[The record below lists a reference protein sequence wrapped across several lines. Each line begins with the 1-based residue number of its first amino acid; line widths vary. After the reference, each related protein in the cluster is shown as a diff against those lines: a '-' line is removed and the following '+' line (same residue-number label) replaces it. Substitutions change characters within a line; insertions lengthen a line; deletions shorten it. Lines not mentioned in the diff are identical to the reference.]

1 MGSFFQRGKQWYVSY
16 IDPNGK
22 QVRKSVSP
30 YRETAEKALR
40 KIQVEIDE
48 GRYLDIRKEVKK
60 VFFEDFSTQYIESYA
75 NLENRTARKQGIQMA
90 NIAKFFHGRYLHE
103 VTQLDIRRY
112 MAERAK
118 IVKPSTINRDVSLIR
133 SMYNRAKEW
142 DVIASNPTDGIKK
155 LTENNERC
163 RWLTEVEQDRL
174 LTFCHGLT
182 RVIVVVALRTGMRW
196 GEIANLKWAQ
206 APNSN
211 YVDFEQDKIIIHESL
226 TKSKKGRW
234 IPLGQI
240 VKWELLN
247 VPRQKGT
254 DYIFLNP
261 ETGKPL
267 GSIKNAFNRAVR
279 KAGIKDFSFHS
290 LRHTAASQLVRNG
303 VDLYVVQ
310 KILGHSTPK
319 MTQRYAHLRD
329 DMLIEAIKKI
339 DTQFNPLV
347 YNNELKIKNS
357 TNLAQSPHKAFEQ
370 NNGAVASVS
379 ELKL

>member
-1 MGSFFQRGKQWYVSY
+1 MGTLFLRGKQWYISY

-22 QVRKSVSP
+22 QVRESVSP

-40 KIQVEIDE
+40 KIRVAIDE
-48 GRYLDIRKEVKK
+48 GRYLDIRNKTKK
-60 VFFEDFSTQYIESYA
+60 VLFCDFTEQYIESYA
-75 NLENRTARKQGIQMA
+75 KLENRTARQQAIQIA
-90 NIAKFFHGRYLHE
+90 NIAKFFQGQYLQE
-103 VTQLDIRRY
+103 VTQFDIRKF
-112 MAERAK
+112 MTERAK
-118 IVKPSTINRDVSLIR
+118 TVKPSTINRDISLIK

-142 DVIASNPTDGIKK
+142 GVASLNPTDGIKK
-155 LTENNERC
+155 LAENNERC
-163 RWLTEVEQDRL
+163 RWLTEVEQNML
-174 LTFCHGLT
+174 LSFCNGLT
-182 RVIVVVALRTGMRW
+182 CTIVIVALRTGMRW
-196 GEIANLKWAQ
+196 GEIANLKWGQ
-206 APNSN
+206 APESN
-211 YVDFEQDKIIIHESL
+211 YVDFDRDRIVLHESL

-234 IPLGQI
+234 IPLGSI

-247 VPRQKGT
+247 VPKQKNT

-267 GSIKNAFNRAVR
+267 GSIKDAFNRAVR
-279 KAGIKDFSFHS
+279 KAGIKDFTFHS

-329 DMLIEAIKKI
+329 DMLIDAIKKI

-347 YNNELKIKNS
+347 YNNELEMKNS
-357 TNLAQSPHKAFEQ
+357 TNLAQSSH
-370 NNGAVASVS
+370 
-379 ELKL
+379 